1 MADGAGSASGLE
13 EKLAGL
19 STGGDAQNPPP
30 AGEGGEE
37 PQLSKKY
44 GTSEPSSPIL
54 VLFGISVF

>member
-19 STGGDAQNPPP
+19 STGGGGRGDDDKQNPPP

-37 PQLSKKY
+37 PQLSKK
-44 GTSEPSSPIL
+44 
-54 VLFGISVF
+54 

>member
-19 STGGDAQNPPP
+19 STGGCSDDKQDPPP

-37 PQLSKKY
+37 PQLSKK
-44 GTSEPSSPIL
+44 
-54 VLFGISVF
+54 

>member
-19 STGGDAQNPPP
+19 STGGGDDKQNPPP

-37 PQLSKKY
+37 PQLSKK
-44 GTSEPSSPIL
+44 
-54 VLFGISVF
+54 

>member
-19 STGGDAQNPPP
+19 STGGGGDDKQNARP

-37 PQLSKKY
+37 PQLSKK
-44 GTSEPSSPIL
+44 
-54 VLFGISVF
+54 